1 MKQVFALLIILFM
14 FLGSGCGAR
23 DVKDTSIPIGLGLE
37 LENDNTYKIST
48 QLAKPSSSENRESGE
63 QEDSFVVIS
72 EKGETI
78 VLAMRNLMLTLPRDP
93 LWTYTSVIILGEKLA
108 SKDVSYYV
116 DVLSRQ
122 ADIRNNSMLVVCRDT
137 TPEELLQVKTPLE
150 PLSALG
156 ISQILKIQERYLGI
170 YVPLTIGDFFEKL
183 STSGSDVLV
192 PVVTVEKKEK
202 EKFLKIDGGAVITDR
217 LVGYLNE
224 RECQGYRWLNPGTHI
239 GGLLTIPAPGDEDK
253 LVVLEI
259 IDIQTKVKPSIDDK
273 GNITMNIYIRG
284 EGNFYEQQTTKELFT
299 IEGFRA
305 IEKTAAQEIEKYVS
319 QTIMKSQQ
327 LNADIFGWG
336 QIIHDSYPKTWE
348 KIKGEDYFVNIDTN
362 IRTEFFLRRTYLT
375 DKSFKIR

>member
-1 MKQVFALLIILFM
+1 MK
-14 FLGSGCGAR
+14 
-23 DVKDTSIPIGLGLE
+23 
-37 LENDNTYKIST
+37 
-48 QLAKPSSSENRESGE
+48 
-63 QEDSFVVIS
+63 
-72 EKGETI
+72 
-78 VLAMRNLMLTLPRDP
+78 
-93 LWTYTSVIILGEKLA
+93 
-108 SKDVSYYV
+108 
-116 DVLSRQ
+116 
-122 ADIRNNSMLVVCRDT
+122 
-137 TPEELLQVKTPLE
+137 
-150 PLSALG
+150 
-156 ISQILKIQERYLGI
+156 
-170 YVPLTIGDFFEKL
+170 
-183 STSGSDVLV
+183 
-192 PVVTVEKKEK
+192 
-202 EKFLKIDGGAVITDR
+202 
-217 LVGYLNE
+217 
-224 RECQGYRWLNPGTHI
+224 
-239 GGLLTIPAPGDEDK
+239 
-253 LVVLEI
+253 VVLEI